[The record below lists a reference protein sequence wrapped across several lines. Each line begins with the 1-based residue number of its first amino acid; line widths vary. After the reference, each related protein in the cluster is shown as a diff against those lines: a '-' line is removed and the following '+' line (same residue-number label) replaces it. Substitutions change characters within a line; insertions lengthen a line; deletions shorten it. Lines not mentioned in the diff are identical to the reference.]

1 MADYEYDPKLPYVLE
16 NTLTGDMMGR
26 ATSRLIAKNFSAGL
40 AIKIIDTTP
49 KPRVPEDAEFITWI
63 GSSIRGISSGIRW
76 FAKRDGDGWQDDND
90 GLCTRLEE
98 LPGVTP
104 DTVFTVLKEVS

>member
-1 MADYEYDPKLPYVLE
+1 MTDHEYDPKLPYVLE
-16 NTLTGDMMGR
+16 NTLTGDTMGR

-49 KPRVPEDAEFITWI
+49 KPRIPDDAQWITWLDSDTKRRVAWYW
-63 GSSIRGISSGIRW
+63 GGESRKWWDMRSQCA
-76 FAKRDGDGWQDDND
+76 FA
-90 GLCTRLEE
+90 LEA

-104 DTVFTVLKEVS
+104 DTVFTVLDEREI